1 MEIEMTGKIDMN
13 ELMSELS
20 TLVIK
25 EQYIDSGL
33 IEEWVTDWLNDNLQ
47 SQVGDSLNIE
57 EVIEEFMSN
66 MDLSDYID
74 VSDYIDTDDIRYEI
88 EDEILE
94 QVNDH
99 LDYDSIRYNIEDD
112 ITQSVF
118 SDFDIRDHLD
128 WVEIKEYCGMDEL
141 EDKAAELESQVE
153 ALDEILAETL
163 ETVTQLKL
171 VLAENPPRKAGLIR
185 RILGWLW

>member
-1 MEIEMTGKIDMN
+1 MTGKIDMN
-13 ELMSELS
+13 ELMNELS

-25 EQYIDSGL
+25 EEYIDSEL
-33 IEEWVTDWLNDNLQ
+33 IEAWVTGWLNDNLH
-47 SQVGDSLNIE
+47 DSLNIE
-57 EVIEEFMSN
+57 EAIEEFMCN

-74 VSDYIDTDDIRYEI
+74 IQSHIDTCDIRYEI

-112 ITQSVF
+112 IAESVF
-118 SDFDIRDHLD
+118 SGFDITDHLD
-128 WVEIKEYCGMDEL
+128 WNDIKSNCEIYEL
-141 EDKAAELESQVE
+141 ENRVESLEIQLE
-153 ALDEILAETL
+153 ALEACYN
-163 ETVTQLKL
+163 
-171 VLAENPPRKAGLIR
+171 NPPRKSGLIR

>member
-25 EQYIDSGL
+25 EEYIDSEL
-33 IEEWVTDWLNDNLQ
+33 IEAWVTGWLNDNLQ
-47 SQVGDSLNIE
+47 SHLVDSLNIE
-57 EVIEEFMSN
+57 NEIMEFMHN
-66 MDLSDYID
+66 EDLSDYID
-74 VSDYIDTDDIRYEI
+74 IQSHIDTCDIRYDI
-88 EDEILE
+88 EDDILE

-112 ITQSVF
+112 ITESVF
-118 SDFDIRDHLD
+118 SGFDITDHLD
-128 WVEIKEYCGMDEL
+128 WNDIKDGCEIYVL
-141 EDKAAELESQVE
+141 EDRAAELETKVE
-153 ALDEILAETL
+153 ELEEIVAQL
-163 ETVTQLKL
+163 EL
-171 VLAENPPRKAGLIR
+171 LAENPPRKVGLIR